1 MFQAGSIL
9 FISEHSC
16 FLLEVFELWIISL
29 LKRSLKC
36 PRVHNGSF
44 GASYPTVN
52 SILIP
57 LWSPRH
63 GVFAR
68 SELCTKC
75 SETQMLEMAINWVCL
90 YSICSSGRVRALCWL
105 WQGGAFFKLRPCRQ
119 SFSFLPVSPPHHCT
133 SSSFS
138 FFFYFRPLS
147 SPLHLSGLELL
158 STFSAILIVAAAVV
172 VVMVMGG

>member
-1 MFQAGSIL
+1 MRRWQSRWRVGGRLMFQAGSIL

-75 SETQMLEMAINWVCL
+75 SETQMLEMALNWVCL

-105 WQGGAFFKLRPCRQ
+105 WQGGTFFKLRPCRQ

-133 SSSFS
+133 SSFFQ
-138 FFFYFRPLS
+138 FFFFFFIPF
-147 SPLHLSGLELL
+147 HH
-158 STFSAILIVAAAVV
+158 VAFVRT
-172 VVMVMGG
+172 

>member
-75 SETQMLEMAINWVCL
+75 SETQMLEMALNWVCL

-133 SSSFS
+133 SSFFS
-138 FFFYFRPLS
+138 VFYFFYFRPLS
-147 SPLHLSGLELL
+147 SRCICQDLSCCQRFLR
-158 STFSAILIVAAAVV
+158 F
-172 VVMVMGG
+172 